1 MNPGPPSMPTRCKP
15 RRSRWWCRSTASC
28 AAISRWPSAP
38 TRARCGPRRSP
49 TRTCRSSS
57 ARTRCAKSSSCR
69 VSSSTSW
76 CNCAM
81 VIENCRRGASQTHD
95 NRRACREMRCV
106 GGRLGGASR
115 RLGCVGCG
123 PGRVGRGLGT
133 VAALSAALAL
143 AACGFRLAG
152 SDPLPGVLAR
162 PYLSLKDP
170 YTDFSREFEH
180 QLKNSGATPQTVR
193 ANATAII
200 DVTKDLVEQRT
211 LSVSA
216 QNIPTEYE
224 LIYTVTFT
232 VQGTDKELLAPQT
245 ISLSR
250 DYSFEE
256 NVLLAKEH
264 EADILRQQMARDL
277 VSIAMRRL
285 TSLK

>member
-1 MNPGPPSMPTRCKP
+1 M
-15 RRSRWWCRSTASC
+15 
-28 AAISRWPSAP
+28 AI
-38 TRARCGPRRSP
+38 
-49 TRTCRSSS
+49 
-57 ARTRCAKSSSCR
+57 
-69 VSSSTSW
+69 V
-76 CNCAM
+76 N
-81 VIENCRRGASQTHD
+81 
-95 NRRACREMRCV
+95 
-106 GGRLGGASR
+106 SR
-115 RLGCVGCG
+115 RWVSHVADLR
-123 PGRVGRGLGT
+123 RVWRGLGII
-133 VAALSAALAL
+133 AALGAAPAL
-143 AACGFRLAG
+143 TACGFRLAG
-152 SDPLPGVLAR
+152 SEPLPGVLAR

-180 QLKNSGATPQTVR
+180 QLKSAGAAPQVLR
-193 ANATAII
+193 ANATATI
-200 DVTKDLVEQRT
+200 DVTKDLVVQRT

-224 LIYTVTFT
+224 LTYTVTFA

-245 ISLSR
+245 ISLSK